1 MGILTGFLCLLCFCL
16 LGAKGIT
23 RKFGLSA
30 ADNFF
35 MKLHK
40 PLSAALLIIG
50 LIHLIC
56 ALSLI
61 KTRHISVYLSG
72 AAILITLV
80 LLITLC
86 HICRDD
92 RLRLK
97 QHRLLTC
104 IMLLCIVLHIVS
116 YSIDYGNYRSAI
128 ADIHLSGT
136 DFSRMPDGNYEG
148 EYDAGYIYA
157 KVQVTLRNGRITH
170 IDLLSHDNERGKA
183 AEQVLDVITD
193 TQTLPVDAVSG
204 ATCSSLVIQK
214 AVENAL
220 IGGISHE

>member
-1 MGILTGFLCLLCFCL
+1 MSILTGLLCLLCFCL
-16 LGAKGIT
+16 LSVKGIT

-30 ADNFF
+30 ADALF

-128 ADIHLSGT
+128 TDIHLSGT